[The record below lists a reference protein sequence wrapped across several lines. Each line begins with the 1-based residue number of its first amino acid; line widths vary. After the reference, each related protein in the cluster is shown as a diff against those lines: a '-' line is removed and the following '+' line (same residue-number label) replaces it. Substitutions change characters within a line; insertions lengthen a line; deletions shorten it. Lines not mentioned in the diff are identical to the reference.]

1 MAKTET
7 RTDASER
14 FTDEEREAMKQRN
27 RELKSSKKL
36 TPQDQ
41 LAELLAKIESFD
53 ETDRPLAER
62 IHRLITAAAPDL
74 APRLWYGMPAYYKG
88 TKNIVFFQPA
98 AKFKARYSTLGFNDA
113 AALDDGTMWPVA
125 YAITTLTPGD
135 EERITELVRRAAAA
149 A

>member
-14 FTDEEREAMKQRN
+14 FTDEERDAMKQRN

-36 TPQDQ
+36 TPEDQ

-62 IHRLITAAAPDL
+62 IHRLITEAAPDL

-113 AALDDGTMWPVA
+113 AALDDGTM
-125 YAITTLTPGD
+125 
-135 EERITELVRRAAAA
+135 
-149 A
+149 